1 MAPLS
6 EAAFGELYRLE
17 ARRLWAYVYRITGQA
32 PDADDIVQEAFCRVL
47 SADIGALEAD
57 ERRRYLFRV
66 AGNLVADRWRTTERE
81 RSWRERMTG
90 TQPASTPPATHE
102 DEDVTRTF
110 AALKPRDRAL
120 LWLAYVEQEDHESIA
135 AALGLKRG
143 SVKVLLSRAR
153 ARLRDLLAAGQ
164 RANGDLT

>member
-1 MAPLS
+1 VAPLS
-6 EAAFGELYRLE
+6 EAAFGDLYRLE
-17 ARRLWAYVYRITGQA
+17 ARRLWAYVYRTTGQA
-32 PDADDIVQEAFCRVL
+32 NDADDIVQEAFCRVL
-47 SADIGALEAD
+47 GADIGTLAAE

-81 RSWRERMTG
+81 RTWRERMTG
-90 TQPASTPPATHE
+90 TQPVTTPPVTHD

-120 LWLAYVEQEDHESIA
+120 LWLAYVEHEDHESIA

-153 ARLRDLLAAGQ
+153 ARLRELLTAAQ
-164 RANGDLT
+164 RATGT